1 MLKRILGVATM
12 ISRDRHLFFLVM
24 FALAGAPALA
34 QETEHKVVVQPPSK
48 QAVTRYLYST
58 GTIDAVASIDLVAR
72 VSGTLEK
79 VNQKDGAAVKKGD
92 VLFVI
97 EQEPYQI
104 SVASAQASLDQQNAN
119 LKQQQ
124 DNLARQQVLQKQ
136 NATSASTVE
145 SAVAQ
150 ADSAKALVAAAEA
163 NLRSAK
169 LNLSYTEITAPFD
182 GILSAHLSDVGAYI
196 NAASTPKLASL
207 VQPDPVRVNFT
218 INEKQVVQIRKALA
232 ARKQKLGDLG
242 PIKVDIGLPSEDA
255 YEYTGTIDYVA
266 PELDA
271 ASGTIAVRAVAEN
284 KQGLF
289 SPGMFVR
296 VRIAADTVADALV
309 IPQRAISTGQQGE
322 NVLVVNKDNHVEFRL
337 VTSGEQLPSG
347 LQEITKG
354 LTADDRVVV
363 EGMDNVQPGDT
374 ATIVDKLQ

>member
-1 MLKRILGVATM
+1 
-12 ISRDRHLFFLVM
+12 
-24 FALAGAPALA
+24 LAGAPALA
-34 QETEHKVVVQPPSK
+34 QEIEHKVVVEPPRK

-58 GTIDAVASIDLVAR
+58 GTIDAVASVDLVAR

-79 VNQKDGAAVKKGD
+79 VNQKDGTPVRKGD

-104 SVASAQASLDQQNAN
+104 SVASAQATLDQQNAN
-119 LKQQQ
+119 LKQAQ
-124 DNLARQQVLQKQ
+124 DTLARQQVLQKQ

-150 ADSAKALVAAAEA
+150 AATAQAQVDAAQAS
-163 NLRSAK
+163 LSSAK

-182 GILSAHLSDVGAYI
+182 GIVSAHLIDVGAYI

-207 VQPDPVRVNFT
+207 VQPDPIRVNFT
-218 INEKQVVQIRKALA
+218 INEKEVIEIRKALA
-232 ARKQKLGDLG
+232 ARKLKLGDIG
-242 PIKVDIGLPSEDA
+242 PIRVQIGLPSEDS
-255 YEYTGTIDYVA
+255 YDYSGTLDYIA

-271 ASGTIAVRAVAEN
+271 SSGTIAVRAVAEN
-284 KQGLF
+284 TDRLF

-296 VRIAADTVADALV
+296 VRIPASTKPDALV
-309 IPQRAISTGQQGE
+309 IPERAIGTGQEGS
-322 NVLVVNKDNHVEFRL
+322 NVLVVNKDNRVEFRL
-337 VTSGEQLPSG
+337 VTPGESVGNG
-347 LQEITKG
+347 LREIAKG
-354 LTADDRVVV
+354 LSADDRVIV

>member
-1 MLKRILGVATM
+1 MVSGG
-12 ISRDRHLFFLVM
+12 RHLVSVM
-24 FALAGAPALA
+24 IMALAGTPALA
-34 QETEHKVVVQPPSK
+34 QEIEHKVVVQPPAK

-58 GTIDAVASIDLVAR
+58 GTIDAVASVDLVAR

-119 LKQQQ
+119 LKQAQE
-124 DNLARQQVLQKQ
+124 NLARQQGLQKQ

-145 SAVAQ
+145 NAVAQ
-150 ADSAKALVAAAEA
+150 ADTAKAQVAAAEA
-163 NLRSAK
+163 NLRSAQ
-169 LNLSYTEITAPFD
+169 LNLGYTEIKAPFD
-182 GILSAHLSDVGAYI
+182 GVLSAHLADVGAYI
-196 NAASTPKLASL
+196 NAASTPKLATL
-207 VQPDPVRVNFT
+207 VQPDPIRVNFT
-218 INEKQVVQIRKALA
+218 INEKEVIEIRKAMA
-232 ARKQKLGDLG
+232 ARKIKIGDVG
-242 PIKVDIGLPSEDA
+242 PIKVEIGLPAEDA
-255 YEYTGTIDYVA
+255 YNYSGTIDYIA

-271 ASGTIAVRAVAEN
+271 SSGTIAVRAVADN
-284 KQGLF
+284 KERLF

-296 VRIAADTVADALV
+296 IRIPATTNNDALV
-309 IPQRAISTGQQGE
+309 IPDRAIGTGQEGAS
-322 NVLVVNKDNHVEFRL
+322 VLVVNKDNKVEFRL
-337 VTSGEQLPSG
+337 VTPGEAVADGQR
-347 LQEITKG
+347 EVTKG